1 MLLISWLLLIRIYIA
16 KIKLTAPKC
25 NESTEIV
32 SREVHLISMSNL
44 LPCQIRTRGL
54 KLSINWQD
62 IRIAWI
68 CACLSPNSI
77 LLRVSPTKARRRR
90 CIGRRD
96 LHRLRR
102 NLRSKD
108 LPRQVHDRG
117 FMRAWKA
124 SEAKKFWP
132 APIKPSAVTTQYLS
146 KTIQWLSCMMKLM
159 RRLWSQMWIW
169 ETLWLG
175 LEFTRLR

>member
-1 MLLISWLLLIRIYIA
+1 M
-16 KIKLTAPKC
+16 
-25 NESTEIV
+25 
-32 SREVHLISMSNL
+32 SREVHLILMSNH
-44 LPCQIRTRGL
+44 LPYQTRTRSL
-54 KLSINWQD
+54 RLSINWQD
-62 IRIAWI
+62 IKIAWI

-77 LLRVSPTKARRRR
+77 LQRVSPTKVRLRR

-96 LHRLRR
+96 LHRPRR

-108 LPRQVHDRG
+108 SQRRVHDRR
-117 FMRAWKA
+117 FMKAWKA
-124 SEAKKFWP
+124 SEAEKFWP
-132 APIKPSAVTTQYLS
+132 ALIKPSAVTTQYLS

-169 ETLWLG
+169 ETLWLV